1 MLIGLVRTFSPVRL
15 RKLIQTL
22 CLVLLM
28 LLFGLG
34 LVFHQT
40 LVFRGATTAYISSYN
55 LGKVN
60 KHPVHWTKDPDEIVQ
75 VYRADKSF
83 PQKCNG
89 VSSSSDNINST
100 DFWISLEDEA
110 GTQIRSNAYL
120 DVRYFEKDGAQFRY
134 VKLLSMSLKRT
145 YENENTTYCSFFKPS
160 GETVS
165 VLANSVEIW
174 LSQWNP
180 VKVVGK
186 CCFCQI
192 NAWE

>member
-1 MLIGLVRTFSPVRL
+1 MLYSLVRTFSPVRL

-22 CLVLLM
+22 SLVLLL

-40 LVFRGATTAYISSYN
+40 LVFRGATVAYISSYN

-60 KHPVHWTKDPDEIVQ
+60 KHPVHSNEIVQ
-75 VYRADKSF
+75 VYRVDKSL

-89 VSSSSDNINST
+89 VSSSSKILDST
-100 DFWISLEDEA
+100 DFWISLEDEV

-120 DVRYFEKDGAQFRY
+120 DVRYFEKDGAQFRI
-134 VKLLSMSLKRT
+134 VKLLSMSLKRMNGT
-145 YENENTTYCSFFKPS
+145 ENTTYCSFSKPN

-165 VLANSVEIW
+165 VLARSVEIW

-180 VKVVGK
+180 VKVLGK
-186 CCFCQI
+186 MLF
-192 NAWE
+192 

>member
-1 MLIGLVRTFSPVRL
+1 MLYSLVRTFSPVRL

-22 CLVLLM
+22 CLILLM

-40 LVFRGATTAYISSYN
+40 LVFRGATVAYISSYN

-75 VYRADKSF
+75 VYRVDKSL

-89 VSSSSDNINST
+89 VSSSSKILNST
-100 DFWISLEDEA
+100 DFWISLEDEV

-120 DVRYFEKDGAQFRY
+120 DVRYYEKDGAQFRI
-134 VKLLSMSLKRT
+134 VKLLSMSLKRMNGT
-145 YENENTTYCSFFKPS
+145 ENTTYCSFSKPN

-165 VLANSVEIW
+165 VLARSVEIW

-186 CCFCQI
+186 KLF
-192 NAWE
+192 

>member
-1 MLIGLVRTFSPVRL
+1 MLYSLVRTFSPVRL

-22 CLVLLM
+22 SLVLLL

-40 LVFRGATTAYISSYN
+40 LVFRGATVAYISSYN

-60 KHPVHWTKDPDEIVQ
+60 KHPVHWTKDPNEIVQ
-75 VYRADKSF
+75 VYRVDKSL

-89 VSSSSDNINST
+89 VSSSSKILDST
-100 DFWISLEDEA
+100 DFWISLEDEV

-120 DVRYFEKDGAQFRY
+120 DVRYYEKDGAQFRI
-134 VKLLSMSLKRT
+134 VKLLSMSLQRMNGT
-145 YENENTTYCSFFKPS
+145 ENTTYCSFSKPN

-165 VLANSVEIW
+165 VLAKSVEIW

-180 VKVVGK
+180 VKVLGK
-186 CCFCQI
+186 MLF
-192 NAWE
+192 